1 MDKDKFKLIDGILT
15 TKGFREDRQAA
26 LDILE
31 VGVREGTLAD
41 VAQVIAR
48 RYALQPEAV
57 VEWFGEV
64 LNRRIQATQETIE
77 KMKKWRVSNAG
88 S

>member
-1 MDKDKFKLIDGILT
+1 MDKEQFELIDGILT
-15 TKGFREDRQAA
+15 TKGFKEDRQAA
-26 LDILE
+26 LDLLE

-48 RYALQPEAV
+48 RYALQTEAV

-77 KMKKWRVSNAG
+77 KMKKWRVSNV
-88 S
+88 

>member
-77 KMKKWRVSNAG
+77 KMKR
-88 S
+88 